1 MKSQTLAFLINMLA
15 SASITGVAGADLCL
29 GSCGTNANGNKE
41 CTFNVKIDLHASE
54 FGYFYFEECEGTNP
68 TLGKFTSCYTVLEW
82 RSCRNVSPSNISS
95 IGWYL
100 FVLLRSRR
108 VTTTSVLLLF
118 TTLQP
123 SNTMKVS

>member
-68 TLGKFTSCYTVLEW
+68 TLGKFTSCYTCESGIVEMSDPAILAIEHHE
-82 RSCRNVSPSNISS
+82 SLSPK
-95 IGWYL
+95 
-100 FVLLRSRR
+100 LLS
-108 VTTTSVLLLF
+108 F
-118 TTLQP
+118 HFY
-123 SNTMKVS
+123 